1 MDNGA
6 AESHAFSTTMDQFA
20 RPDLLSKNVC
30 SRVSIRTKV
39 TSRIKHA
46 RSRILYPIN
55 VLMSNQQSKPGSSAG
70 TALMDAPNGER
81 ERVFE
86 AFRQWGYLEADL
98 DPLGFLQPAE
108 HPDLQL
114 DSEFAEEARRVYCST
129 IGAEFMHIPDPQR
142 RRWIQERLEG
152 LQPAVDQQHALDQLI
167 RADLFEL
174 VLQQRYLGSKRFSL
188 EGVTALI
195 PLVDEILEGAGQR
208 GAIELVMGM
217 SHRGRLNVMA
227 HIAKRAP
234 EEVFAGFED
243 VDPRSVLGGG
253 DVKYHMGAT
262 GEYITRSGAKI
273 HIHLV
278 SNPSHLEAVDPV
290 TVGRTRAK
298 QERAGQGGNNKFLP
312 LLVHG
317 DGAFAGQGVFAET
330 LNAAD
335 IPAYSV
341 GGTVHVI
348 VNNLIGFT
356 TISRELH
363 SSRFAAQLAR
373 RQNIPIF
380 HVNAEDVDAV
390 IRVGRLAIEYRY
402 TFGSDVVIDLIGYR
416 RHGHSEVDDPTITQP
431 LIYKAIKDHPP
442 LWELYAEDAGIEDAK
457 SRAETIKAELEGA
470 QKRASS
476 IRKKPNLRQL
486 PSYWNGFT
494 GGRHKPEYEVETAVS
509 SEELHELTSRLTT
522 YPADFHIHPKV
533 KKLLEQRAEMG
544 TGKRAVDYGMAEA
557 LAFASLVKTGTPVRL
572 SGQDSRRGTFNQRHS
587 VLLDIENEQEYVP
600 LQHVSEQQARCA
612 IYNSTLSE
620 AGILGFEYGY
630 SRDFP
635 EALVLWEAQFGDFA
649 NVAQAVIDQ
658 FIVAG
663 EAKWDLLSGLV
674 LLLPHGYEGQ
684 GPEHSSARIERFL
697 QLAAVDNFQ
706 IAQPSTAAQYFHL
719 LRRQALRPWRKPL
732 VVFTPKS
739 MLRHPEASSSIEEFS
754 NSSFLRVRPDTEAN
768 NARRILLCSGKIG
781 HELRM
786 ERRKKKDMGIAVT
799 FVEQLYPFPEAE
811 IAAELNRFPNAREIV
826 WVQEEP
832 ANMGALNYMLPRLR
846 HLAGERSV
854 LSVKRSAS
862 PSPATGSAKAHEVEQ
877 KALLSLALTNNGK

>member
-1 MDNGA
+1 MQHRRRRV
-6 AESHAFSTTMDQFA
+6 HAHSGPEHED
-20 RPDLLSKNVC
+20 D
-30 SRVSIRTKV
+30 
-39 TSRIKHA
+39 
-46 RSRILYPIN
+46 
-55 VLMSNQQSKPGSSAG
+55 
-70 TALMDAPNGER
+70 R
-81 ERVFE
+81 ERRE
-86 AFRQWGYLEADL
+86 AE
-98 DPLGFLQPAE
+98 PA
-108 HPDLQL
+108 PVD
-114 DSEFAEEARRVYCST
+114 
-129 IGAEFMHIPDPQR
+129 
-142 RRWIQERLEG
+142 QER
-152 LQPAVDQQHALDQLI
+152 ALDQLI

-174 VLQQRYLGSKRFSL
+174 VLQQRYLGTKRFSL

-195 PLVDEILEGAGQR
+195 PLVDEILDGAGQY
-208 GAIELVMGM
+208 GAVELVMGM
-217 SHRGRLNVMA
+217 SHRGRLNVVA

-262 GEYITRSGAKI
+262 GEYTTRSGAKL

-298 QERAGQGGNNKFLP
+298 QDRAGEGGVKQFLP

-330 LNAAD
+330 LNLAD
-335 IPAYSV
+335 IPGYTV

-356 TISRELH
+356 TTSRELH
-363 SSRFAAQLAR
+363 SSLFAAQLAR
-373 RQNIPIF
+373 RQDVPIF

-390 IRVGRLAIEYRY
+390 IRIARLALDYRY
-402 TFGSDVVIDLIGYR
+402 TFGSDVVVDLIGYR

-431 LIYKAIKDHPP
+431 LIYKAIKEHPP
-442 LWELYAEDAGIEDAK
+442 LWEIYADDNGLQDAR
-457 SRAETIKAELEGA
+457 SRADGIKAELEAA
-470 QKRASS
+470 QKRAGS
-476 IRKKPNLRQL
+476 IRKKPSLRQL
-486 PSYWNGFT
+486 PDYWDKYKGL
-494 GGRHKPEYEVETAVS
+494 RHKPQYEVETSVS
-509 SEELHELTSRLTT
+509 SEELAQVTQRLTT
-522 YPADFHIHPKV
+522 FPASFHIHPKV
-533 KKLLEQRAEMG
+533 GKLLEQRAEMG
-544 TGKRAVDYGMAEA
+544 TGKRPVDYGMAEA
-557 LAFASLVKTGTPVRL
+557 LAFGSLLKSGTPIRL

-600 LQHVSEQQARCA
+600 LEHISDGQARCQ

-620 AGILGFEYGY
+620 AGVLGFEYGY
-630 SRDFP
+630 SRDYP
-635 EALVLWEAQFGDFA
+635 ETLVLWEAQFGDFA

-658 FIVAG
+658 FIVSG

-697 QLAAVDNFQ
+697 QLAAFDNFQ

-739 MLRHPEASSSIEEFS
+739 MLRHPEASSPIDQFS
-754 NSSFLRVRPDTEAN
+754 SGNFLRVRADAEVHE
-768 NARRILLCSGKIG
+768 ARRILLCTGKIG
-781 HELRM
+781 HELRI
-786 ERRKKKDMGIAVT
+786 ERKKKKISDVAIA
-799 FVEQLYPFPEAE
+799 FVEQLYPFPETE
-811 IAAELNRFPNAREIV
+811 LAAELSRYPDAEIV

-832 ANMGALNYMLPRLR
+832 SNMGALNYILPRLR
-846 HLAGERSV
+846 RLAGDRPI

-862 PSPATGSAKAHEVEQ
+862 PSPATGSAKAHDVEQ
-877 KALLSLALTNNGK
+877 KTILSLALTANGH